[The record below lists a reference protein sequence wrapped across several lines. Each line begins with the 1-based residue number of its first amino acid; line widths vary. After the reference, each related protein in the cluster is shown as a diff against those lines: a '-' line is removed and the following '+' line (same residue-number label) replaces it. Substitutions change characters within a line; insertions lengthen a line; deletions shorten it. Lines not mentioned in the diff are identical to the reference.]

1 MSQEDPILLDPSG
14 AAQKKTADSLL
25 QTTAGK
31 VVITISL
38 VLFCILLIWAMA
50 TGNFFKVINALS
62 K

>member
-1 MSQEDPILLDPSG
+1 MSQKDPILLDPAG

-31 VVITISL
+31 VVLTISL
-38 VLFCILLIWAMA
+38 ALCCILLIWAIA
-50 TGNFFKVINALS
+50 TGNFLKLVNTLS

>member
-1 MSQEDPILLDPSG
+1 MAQEDPILLDSTG

-31 VVITISL
+31 VVLTISL
-38 VLFCILLIWAMA
+38 ALCCILLIWGMA
-50 TGNFFKVINALS
+50 TGNFFKVLNALS

>member
-1 MSQEDPILLDPSG
+1 MSREDPILLDSTG

-38 VLFCILLIWAMA
+38 ALFCILLIWAMA